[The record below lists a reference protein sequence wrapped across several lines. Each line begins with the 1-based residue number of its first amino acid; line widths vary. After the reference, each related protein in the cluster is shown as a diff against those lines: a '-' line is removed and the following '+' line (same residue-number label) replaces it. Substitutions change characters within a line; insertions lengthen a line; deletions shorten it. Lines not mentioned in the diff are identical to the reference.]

1 MLPAGNLK
9 LTKNKY
15 VLKYFWLINI
25 FFMVGG
31 CSFFGN
37 EKIKP
42 SSLLSF
48 EETVVVEKAWDF
60 DNKNRLNAGDIS
72 PVTVP
77 SVMGDN
83 VIIPSRNGVVTVLKL
98 ATGQIEERIEL
109 GLQSLSQIGV
119 EMDEDS
125 FNFAIVSVDGRLM
138 FFNSNNK
145 VLWSTQLN
153 GIVRMAPKIGEL
165 GVIVRQED
173 NKVLAYDKVGGKL
186 LWSISKR
193 TMPLILHAQSDMRF
207 LGDENKGLA
216 TNQKDLA
223 VNLAGGEL
231 ILLNSKTGSVLW
243 EKRLA
248 FPKGQN
254 EVERIIDLLGAPFL
268 DDQEICTSVYQTKLV
283 CVDKG
288 TGDVEW
294 ENSEKILSPGF
305 FKSPHVAAV
314 GLKDE
319 VKLFNR
325 EENVEVWRNEKLRY
339 RDLSKPIIWDDSVWI
354 IDSFGV
360 LHGLSILDGN
370 TISRYDLNR
379 KSDIVSFMVTRSGL
393 LVTDTDGYTILL
405 KKREH

>member
-25 FFMVGG
+25 FFIVGG

-60 DNKNRLNAGDIS
+60 DNKNRLKAGDIS

-109 GLQSLSQIGV
+109 GLQSVSQIGV

-125 FNFAIVSVDGRLM
+125 FNFAFVSVDGRLM
-138 FFNSNNK
+138 FFNSYNK

-207 LGDENKGLA
+207 VGDENKELA
-216 TNQKDLA
+216 TIQKDLA

-231 ILLNSKTGSVLW
+231 ILLNAKTGSVLW

-254 EVERIIDLLGAPFL
+254 EVERIVDLLGAPFL

-294 ENSEKILSPGF
+294 ENPEKILSPGF
-305 FKSPHVAAV
+305 FKSPLVAAV

>member
-1 MLPAGNLK
+1 M
-9 LTKNKY
+9 
-15 VLKYFWLINI
+15 LKYFWLINI
-25 FFMVGG
+25 FFIAGG

-48 EETVVVEKAWDF
+48 EETVVVEKVWDF

-77 SVMGDN
+77 SVMGEN
-83 VIIPSRNGVVTVLKL
+83 VIIPSKNGVVTVLKL

-109 GLQSLSQIGV
+109 GFQSLSQIGV

-125 FNFAIVSVDGRLM
+125 FNFAFVSADGRLM
-138 FFNSNNK
+138 FFNSDNK

-193 TMPLILHAQSDMRF
+193 TMPLILHAQSDMSF
-207 LGDENKGLA
+207 VGDENKGLA
-216 TNQKDLA
+216 TIQKDLA

-268 DDQEICTSVYQTKLV
+268 DGQEICTSVYQTKLV
-283 CVDKG
+283 CVDKE
-288 TGDVEW
+288 TGDIEW
-294 ENSEKILSPGF
+294 ENPEKILSPGF
-305 FKSPHVAAV
+305 FKSPLVAAV

-319 VKLFNR
+319 VKLYNR
-325 EENVEVWRNEKLRY
+325 EENVEVWRNQELRY
-339 RDLSKPIIWDDSVWI
+339 RNLSKPIIWDDSVWI
-354 IDSFGV
+354 VDSFGV

-379 KSDIVSFMVTRSGL
+379 KSDIVSFIVTRSGL
-393 LVTDTDGYTILL
+393 LITDADGYTILL
-405 KKREH
+405 KKRES

>member
-1 MLPAGNLK
+1 MLSAGNLK

-25 FFMVGG
+25 FFIVGG

-48 EETVVVEKAWDF
+48 EETVVVEKVWDF
-60 DNKNRLNAGDIS
+60 DNKNRLKAGDIS
-72 PVTVP
+72 RVTVP
-77 SVMGDN
+77 SVLGEN

-109 GLQSLSQIGV
+109 GIQSLSQIGV

-125 FNFAIVSVDGRLM
+125 FNFAFVSADGRLI
-138 FFNSNNK
+138 FFNSSNK

-193 TMPLILHAQSDMRF
+193 TMPLILHAQSDMSF
-207 LGDENKGLA
+207 VGVENKGLA
-216 TNQKDLA
+216 TIQKDLA

-254 EVERIIDLLGAPFL
+254 EVERIVDLLGAPFL

-283 CVDKG
+283 CVDKE

-294 ENSEKILSPGF
+294 ENPEKMLSPGF
-305 FKSPHVAAV
+305 FKSPLVAVV

-325 EENVEVWRNEKLRY
+325 EENVEVWRNEELRY
-339 RDLSKPIIWDDSVWI
+339 RNLSKPIIWDDSVWI

-379 KSDIVSFMVTRSGL
+379 KSDIVSFIVTRSGL
-393 LVTDTDGYTILL
+393 LVTDADGYTILL
-405 KKREH
+405 KKREY

>member
-1 MLPAGNLK
+1 MLPLRNLK

-25 FFMVGG
+25 FFTVAG
-31 CSFFGN
+31 CSFFGK
-37 EKIKP
+37 ERIKP
-42 SSLLSF
+42 SSLLPF
-48 EETVVVEKAWDF
+48 EETVVLEKAWAF
-60 DNKNRLNAGDIS
+60 DNKNRLNAEDIS
-72 PVTVP
+72 LVTVP
-77 SVMGDN
+77 SVLGEN
-83 VIIPSRNGVVTVLKL
+83 VIIPARNGVVTILKL
-98 ATGQIEERIEL
+98 ATGQIENRIEL
-109 GLQSLSQIGV
+109 GVQSLSQIAV
-119 EMDEDS
+119 EVDEDTY
-125 FNFAIVSVDGRLM
+125 NFAFVSADGRLM
-138 FFNSNNK
+138 FFNSKNK
-145 VLWSTQLN
+145 VVWSTQLN

-173 NKVLAYDKVGGKL
+173 NKVLAYDKAGGKL

-207 LGDENKGLA
+207 VGDESTELIKIKKN
-216 TNQKDLA
+216 LA

-243 EKRLA
+243 ETRLA

-254 EVERIIDLLGAPFL
+254 EVERIVDLLGAPFM
-268 DDQEICTSVYQTKLV
+268 DNQEICTSVYQTKLA

-294 ENSEKILSPGF
+294 ENLEKILSPAF
-305 FKSPHVAAV
+305 FKFPLVATV
-314 GLKDE
+314 GLKDQ

-325 EENVEVWRNEKLRY
+325 EENVEVWRNEELRY
-339 RDLSKPIIWDDSVWI
+339 RDLSKPIIWDNSVWT
-354 IDSFGV
+354 IDSFGI

-370 TISRYDLNR
+370 IISRYKLNR
-379 KSDIVSFMVTRSGL
+379 KSDIVSMTVTLSGL

-405 KKREH
+405 KKREY

>member
-1 MLPAGNLK
+1 
-9 LTKNKY
+9 
-15 VLKYFWLINI
+15 
-25 FFMVGG
+25 VGG

-48 EETVVVEKAWDF
+48 EETVVVEKVWDF
-60 DNKNRLNAGDIS
+60 DNKNRLKANDIS

-77 SVMGDN
+77 SVMGGN
-83 VIIPSRNGVVTVLKL
+83 VIIPSRNGAITVLKL

-119 EMDEDS
+119 EMDDDS
-125 FNFAIVSVDGRLM
+125 FNFAFVSADGRLM

-207 LGDENKGLA
+207 VGDENKGLA
-216 TNQKDLA
+216 TIQKDLA

-254 EVERIIDLLGAPFL
+254 EVERIVDLLGAPFL

-288 TGDVEW
+288 TGDIEW
-294 ENSEKILSPGF
+294 ENPEKILSPGF
-305 FKSPHVAAV
+305 FKFPLVAAV

-325 EENVEVWRNEKLRY
+325 EENVEVWRNEELRY
-339 RDLSKPIIWDDSVWI
+339 RDLSKPIIWDDSVWV
-354 IDSFGV
+354 IDSSGI

-379 KSDIVSFMVTRSGL
+379 KSDIVHFTGTRSGL
-393 LVTDTDGYTILL
+393 LVTDADGYTILL
-405 KKREH
+405 KKREY

>member
-1 MLPAGNLK
+1 MLSAGTLK

-25 FFMVGG
+25 LFIVGG

-48 EETVVVEKAWDF
+48 EETVVVEKVWDF
-60 DNKNRLNAGDIS
+60 DNKNRLNAGIS

-77 SVMGDN
+77 SVMGEN

-109 GLQSLSQIGV
+109 GLQLLSQIGV

-125 FNFAIVSVDGRLM
+125 FNFAFVSADGRLI

-153 GIVRMAPKIGEL
+153 GIVRMVPKIGEL

-173 NKVLAYDKVGGKL
+173 NKVLAYDKVRGKL

-207 LGDENKGLA
+207 VGDENKGLA
-216 TNQKDLA
+216 TIQKDLA

-248 FPKGQN
+248 YPKGQN
-254 EVERIIDLLGAPFL
+254 EVERIVDLLGAPVL
-268 DDQEICTSVYQTKLV
+268 DGQEICTSVYQTKLV

-288 TGDVEW
+288 TGDIEW
-294 ENSEKILSPGF
+294 ENPEKILSPGF
-305 FKSPHVAAV
+305 FKSPLVAAV

-325 EENVEVWRNEKLRY
+325 EENVEVWRNEELRF

-379 KSDIVSFMVTRSGL
+379 KSDIVSFIVTRSGL
-393 LVTDTDGYTILL
+393 LVTDADGYTILL
-405 KKREH
+405 KKREY

>member
-25 FFMVGG
+25 FFIVGG

-77 SVMGDN
+77 SVMGEN

-109 GLQSLSQIGV
+109 GFQSLSQIGV

-125 FNFAIVSVDGRLM
+125 FNFAFVSVDGRLM
-138 FFNSNNK
+138 FFNSYNK

-207 LGDENKGLA
+207 VGDENKGLA

-254 EVERIIDLLGAPFL
+254 EVERIVDLLGAPFL

-294 ENSEKILSPGF
+294 ENPEKILSPGF
-305 FKSPHVAAV
+305 FKSPLVAAV

-325 EENVEVWRNEKLRY
+325 EENVEVWRNEELRY
-339 RDLSKPIIWDDSVWI
+339 RNLSKPIIWDDSVWI

-379 KSDIVSFMVTRSGL
+379 KSDIVSFIVTRSGL
-393 LVTDTDGYTILL
+393 LVTDADGYTILL
-405 KKREH
+405 KKREY

>member
-1 MLPAGNLK
+1 M
-9 LTKNKY
+9 
-15 VLKYFWLINI
+15 LKYFWLTNI
-25 FFMVGG
+25 FFVVAG
-31 CSFFGN
+31 CSFFGK
-37 EKIKP
+37 ERIKP
-42 SSLLSF
+42 NSLLPF
-48 EETVVVEKAWDF
+48 EETVVVEKVWTF
-60 DNKNRLNAGDIS
+60 DSKTRVDTSDIS
-72 PVTVP
+72 LVTVP
-77 SVMGDN
+77 SVLGEN
-83 VIIPSRNGVVTVLKL
+83 VIIPSRNGIVTILKL
-98 ATGQIEERIEL
+98 ATGQIEERIDL
-109 GLQSLSQIGV
+109 GFQSLSQIGV
-119 EMDEDS
+119 EVDEDS
-125 FNFAIVSVDGRLM
+125 YNFAFVSADGRLM

-165 GVIVRQED
+165 GVIVRRED

-207 LGDENKGLA
+207 VGDENKGLA
-216 TNQKDLA
+216 TIQKDLA

-248 FPKGQN
+248 YPKGQN
-254 EVERIIDLLGAPFL
+254 EVERIVDLLGAPFL
-268 DDQEICTSVYQTKLV
+268 DNQEICTSVYQTKLV

-288 TGDVEW
+288 TGDIEW
-294 ENSEKILSPGF
+294 ENPEKILSPGF
-305 FKSPHVAAV
+305 FKSPLVAAV

-325 EENVEVWRNEKLRY
+325 EENVEVWRNEELRF

-379 KSDIVSFMVTRSGL
+379 KSDIVSFIVTRSGL
-393 LVTDTDGYTILL
+393 LVTDADGYTILL
-405 KKREH
+405 KKREY

>member
-25 FFMVGG
+25 FFIVGG

-60 DNKNRLNAGDIS
+60 DNKNRLKAGDIS

-77 SVMGDN
+77 SVMGEN

-109 GLQSLSQIGV
+109 GFQSLSQIGV

-125 FNFAIVSVDGRLM
+125 FNFAFVSADGRLM

-207 LGDENKGLA
+207 VGDENKGLA
-216 TNQKDLA
+216 TIQKDLA

-254 EVERIIDLLGAPFL
+254 EVERIVDLLGAPFL

-294 ENSEKILSPGF
+294 ENPEKILSPGF
-305 FKSPHVAAV
+305 FKSPLVAAV

-379 KSDIVSFMVTRSGL
+379 KSDIVSFIVTRSGL
-393 LVTDTDGYTILL
+393 LVTDADGYTILL
-405 KKREH
+405 KKRES

>member
-1 MLPAGNLK
+1 MLSAGTLK

-25 FFMVGG
+25 LFIVGG

-48 EETVVVEKAWDF
+48 EETVVVEKVWDF
-60 DNKNRLNAGDIS
+60 DNKNRLNAGIS

-77 SVMGDN
+77 SVMGEN

-109 GLQSLSQIGV
+109 GLQLLSQIGV

-125 FNFAIVSVDGRLM
+125 FNFAFVSADGRLI

-207 LGDENKGLA
+207 VGDENKGLA
-216 TNQKDLA
+216 TIQKDLA

-254 EVERIIDLLGAPFL
+254 EVERIVDLLGAPVL
-268 DDQEICTSVYQTKLV
+268 DGQEICTSVYQTKLV

-288 TGDVEW
+288 TGDIEW
-294 ENSEKILSPGF
+294 ENPEKILSPGF

-325 EENVEVWRNEKLRY
+325 EENVEVWRNEELRF

-379 KSDIVSFMVTRSGL
+379 KSDIVSFIVTRSGL
-393 LVTDTDGYTILL
+393 LVTDADGYTILL
-405 KKREH
+405 KKREY

>member
-1 MLPAGNLK
+1 MVNQ
-9 LTKNKY
+9 
-15 VLKYFWLINI
+15 YFFYSGWLL
-25 FFMVGG
+25 
-31 CSFFGN
+31 FFGK
-37 EKIKP
+37 ERIKP
-42 SSLLSF
+42 SSLLPF
-48 EETVVVEKAWDF
+48 EETVVVEKAWAF
-60 DNKNRLNAGDIS
+60 DNKNRLDAGDIS
-72 PVTVP
+72 LVTVP
-77 SVMGDN
+77 SVLGEN
-83 VIIPSRNGVVTVLKL
+83 VIIPARNGVVTILKL
-98 ATGQIEERIEL
+98 ATGQIEQRIEL
-109 GLQSLSQIGV
+109 GVQSLSQIGV
-119 EMDEDS
+119 EVDEETY
-125 FNFAIVSVDGRLM
+125 NFAFVSADGRLM
-138 FFNSNNK
+138 FFNSENK
-145 VLWSTQLN
+145 VVWSTQLN

-173 NKVLAYDKVGGKL
+173 NKVLAYDKAGGKL

-207 LGDENKGLA
+207 VGDESTGL
-216 TNQKDLA
+216 TTIKKNLA

-254 EVERIIDLLGAPFL
+254 EVERIVDLLGAPFL
-268 DDQEICTSVYQTKLV
+268 DNQEICTSVYQTKLV

-294 ENSEKILSPGF
+294 ENPEKILSPGF
-305 FKSPHVAAV
+305 FKFPLVATV

-325 EENVEVWRNEKLRY
+325 EENVEVWRNEELRY
-339 RDLSKPIIWDDSVWI
+339 RDLSKPIIWDDSVWT
-354 IDSFGV
+354 IDSFGI

-379 KSDIVSFMVTRSGL
+379 KSDIVSMIVTRSGL
-393 LVTDTDGYTILL
+393 LVTDADGTQYY
-405 KKREH
+405 

>member
-1 MLPAGNLK
+1 MLSAGTLK

-25 FFMVGG
+25 LFIVGG

-42 SSLLSF
+42 SALLSF
-48 EETVVVEKAWDF
+48 EETVIVEKAWDF
-60 DNKNRLNAGDIS
+60 DNKNRLNAGIS

-77 SVMGDN
+77 SVMGEH

-109 GLQSLSQIGV
+109 GLQLLSQIGV

-125 FNFAIVSVDGRLM
+125 FNFAFVSADGRLM

-165 GVIVRQED
+165 GVIVKQED
-173 NKVLAYDKVGGKL
+173 NKVLAYEKVGGKL

-207 LGDENKGLA
+207 VGDENKGLA
-216 TNQKDLA
+216 TIQKDLA

-254 EVERIIDLLGAPFL
+254 EVERIVDLLGAPFL

-294 ENSEKILSPGF
+294 EHPEKISSPGF
-305 FKSPHVAAV
+305 FKSPLVTAV

-325 EENVEVWRNEKLRY
+325 EENVEVWRNEELRY
-339 RDLSKPIIWDDSVWI
+339 RNLSKPIIWDDSVWV

-370 TISRYDLNR
+370 TISRYNLNR
-379 KSDIVSFMVTRSGL
+379 KSDIVSYIVTRSGL
-393 LVTDTDGYTILL
+393 LVTDADGYTILL
-405 KKREH
+405 KKREY

>member
-1 MLPAGNLK
+1 MLLAGNLK

-25 FFMVGG
+25 FFIVGG

-77 SVMGDN
+77 SVMGEN

-125 FNFAIVSVDGRLM
+125 FNFAFVSADGRLM

-207 LGDENKGLA
+207 VGDENKGLA
-216 TNQKDLA
+216 TIQKDLA

-254 EVERIIDLLGAPFL
+254 EVERIVDLLGAPFL

-294 ENSEKILSPGF
+294 ENPEKILSPGF
-305 FKSPHVAAV
+305 FKSPLVAAV

-379 KSDIVSFMVTRSGL
+379 KSDIVSFIVTRSGL
-393 LVTDTDGYTILL
+393 LVTDADGYTILL
-405 KKREH
+405 KKREY

>member
-25 FFMVGG
+25 FFIVGG

-77 SVMGDN
+77 SVMGEN

-119 EMDEDS
+119 EIDEDS
-125 FNFAIVSVDGRLM
+125 FNFAFVSADGRLM
-138 FFNSNNK
+138 FFNSKNK

-207 LGDENKGLA
+207 VGDENKGL
-216 TNQKDLA
+216 TTIQKDLA

-254 EVERIIDLLGAPFL
+254 EVERIVDLLGAPFL
-268 DDQEICTSVYQTKLV
+268 DNQEICTSVYQTKLV

-294 ENSEKILSPGF
+294 ENPEKILSPGF
-305 FKSPHVAAV
+305 FKSPLVATV

-325 EENVEVWRNEKLRY
+325 EENVEVWRNEELRY

-379 KSDIVSFMVTRSGL
+379 KSDIVSFIVTRSGL
-393 LVTDTDGYTILL
+393 LVTDADGYTILL
-405 KKREH
+405 KKREY

>member
-25 FFMVGG
+25 FFIVGG

-48 EETVVVEKAWDF
+48 EETVVVEKVWDF

-77 SVMGDN
+77 SVMGEN

-125 FNFAIVSVDGRLM
+125 FNFAFVSADGRLM

-207 LGDENKGLA
+207 VGDENKGLA

-254 EVERIIDLLGAPFL
+254 EVERIVDLLGAPFL

-294 ENSEKILSPGF
+294 ENPEKILSPGF
-305 FKSPHVAAV
+305 FKSPLVAAV

-325 EENVEVWRNEKLRY
+325 EENVEVWRNEELRY

-379 KSDIVSFMVTRSGL
+379 KSDIVSFIVTRSGL
-393 LVTDTDGYTILL
+393 LVTDADGYTILL
-405 KKREH
+405 KKREY